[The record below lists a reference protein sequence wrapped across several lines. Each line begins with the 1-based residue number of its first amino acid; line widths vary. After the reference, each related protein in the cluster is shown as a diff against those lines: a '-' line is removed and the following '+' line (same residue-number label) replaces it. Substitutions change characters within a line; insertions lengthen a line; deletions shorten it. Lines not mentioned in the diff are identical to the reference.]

1 LRTYAYHKKVSGLK
15 FQVAQPETLNNKNFK
30 QNLKMEN
37 KIFTISVY
45 SENNVGLLNRIS
57 GIFLKRHI
65 NILSLNVSES
75 EIENVS
81 RFIIVVNTTEKWVQN
96 IVGQIEKQIEVIK
109 AFYHIDEETIFL
121 ESAIFKIES
130 SLLFDERQIQNI
142 IKESHSEIVTVSRDF
157 FVISKSGKHAEI
169 NDLYNKLKPFGI
181 MQFARSG
188 RISISKEKMGVS
200 NLLEELK

>member
-1 LRTYAYHKKVSGLK
+1 
-15 FQVAQPETLNNKNFK
+15 
-30 QNLKMEN
+30 MEN
-37 KIFTISVY
+37 KTFTISVY

-57 GIFLKRHI
+57 VIFLKRHI

-81 RFIIVVNTTEKWVQN
+81 RFVIVVDTTEKWVKN

-121 ESAIFKIES
+121 ESAIFKINS

-142 IKESHSEIVTVSRDF
+142 IKESHSEIVTVYRDF
-157 FVISKSGKHAEI
+157 FVISKTGRRSEIDELHA
-169 NDLYNKLKPFGI
+169 KLKPFGI
-181 MQFARSG
+181 MQFVRSG
-188 RISISKEKMGVS
+188 RISVSKEKMEITS
-200 NLLEELK
+200 LLEELQS

>member
-1 LRTYAYHKKVSGLK
+1 
-15 FQVAQPETLNNKNFK
+15 
-30 QNLKMEN
+30 MEN
-37 KIFTISVY
+37 KTFTISVY

-57 GIFLKRHI
+57 VIFLKRHI
-65 NILSLNVSES
+65 NILSVNVSES

-81 RFIIVVNTTEKWVQN
+81 RFVIVVDTTEKWVKN

-121 ESAIFKIES
+121 ESAIFKINS

-157 FVISKSGKHAEI
+157 FVISKTGRRSEIDELHA
-169 NDLYNKLKPFGI
+169 KLKPFGI
-181 MQFARSG
+181 MQFVRSG
-188 RISISKEKMGVS
+188 RISVSKEKMEITS
-200 NLLEELK
+200 LLEELQS

>member
-1 LRTYAYHKKVSGLK
+1 
-15 FQVAQPETLNNKNFK
+15 
-30 QNLKMEN
+30 MEN
-37 KIFTISVY
+37 QTFTISVY

-57 GIFLKRHI
+57 VIFLKRHI

-81 RFIIVVNTTEKWVQN
+81 RFVIVVDTTEKWVKN

-109 AFYHIDEETIFL
+109 AFYHIDDETIFL
-121 ESAIFKIES
+121 ESAIFKINS

-157 FVISKSGKHAEI
+157 FVISKTGRRSEI
-169 NDLYNKLKPFGI
+169 DELYAKLKPFGI
-181 MQFARSG
+181 MQFVRSG
-188 RISISKEKMGVS
+188 RISVSKEKMEITS
-200 NLLEELK
+200 LLEELQS

>member
-1 LRTYAYHKKVSGLK
+1 MK
-15 FQVAQPETLNNKNFK
+15 NKT
-30 QNLKMEN
+30 
-37 KIFTISVY
+37 FTISVY

-57 GIFLKRHI
+57 VIFLKRHI

-81 RFIIVVNTTEKWVQN
+81 RFVIVVDTTEKWVKN

-121 ESAIFKIES
+121 ESAIFKINS

-157 FVISKSGKHAEI
+157 FVISKTGRRSEIDELHA
-169 NDLYNKLKPFGI
+169 KLKPFGI
-181 MQFARSG
+181 MQFVRSG
-188 RISISKEKMGVS
+188 RISVSKEKMEITS
-200 NLLEELK
+200 LLEELQS

>member
-1 LRTYAYHKKVSGLK
+1 
-15 FQVAQPETLNNKNFK
+15 
-30 QNLKMEN
+30 
-37 KIFTISVY
+37 
-45 SENNVGLLNRIS
+45 
-57 GIFLKRHI
+57 LKRHI

-81 RFIIVVNTTEKWVQN
+81 RFVIVVDTTEKWVKN

-121 ESAIFKIES
+121 ESAIFKINS

-157 FVISKSGKHAEI
+157 FVISKTGRRSEIDELHA
-169 NDLYNKLKPFGI
+169 KLKPFGI
-181 MQFARSG
+181 MQFVRSG
-188 RISISKEKMGVS
+188 RISVSKEKMEITS
-200 NLLEELK
+200 LLEELQS

>member
-1 LRTYAYHKKVSGLK
+1 
-15 FQVAQPETLNNKNFK
+15 
-30 QNLKMEN
+30 MEN
-37 KIFTISVY
+37 KTFTISVY

-57 GIFLKRHI
+57 VIFLKRHI

-81 RFIIVVNTTEKWVQN
+81 RFVIVVDTTEKWVKN

-121 ESAIFKIES
+121 ESAIFKINS

-157 FVISKSGKHAEI
+157 FVISKTGRRSEI
-169 NDLYNKLKPFGI
+169 DELHSKLKAFGI
-181 MQFARSG
+181 MQFVRSG
-188 RISISKEKMGVS
+188 RISVSKEKMEITS
-200 NLLEELK
+200 LLEELQS